1 MRLRSLESRIVIL
14 FLLLILAIQLAGFF
28 AIRASIERNARAS
41 INDELVIGE
50 RVFQRLLKQNAQ
62 TLTQGARLLASDYG
76 FRQAIASDDV
86 ATISSALANHGARI
100 GATLAVLIGLD
111 HSIRVAADKTPAPG
125 LKNAILPLV
134 DSAEQTGGA
143 AGIAII
149 NNHAFQIVVLPV
161 KAPITIGW
169 VAMAFPIDNRLA
181 ADMRELSSLQ
191 VSILTHRSG
200 GNWEVGVSTLNDA
213 EVRSLIE
220 RLQESSNENPLPTMQ
235 RLEDKEFSS
244 RIFSLV
250 QDSGQTS
257 IVVLQRSIREA
268 IAPYRQLQLTLLL
281 LTALGILLA
290 GVGSILTARRITG
303 PLRQLA
309 NSARQLGTGDYYHG
323 TIKIQQSDEIGELSN
338 AFDSMRESIA
348 NRELEIRRLAYWD
361 SLTNLPNRA
370 QFVTLLDNALQHAR
384 KYRLSCHV
392 LMMDLDRFKHVND
405 VLGHSFGDALL
416 VQVAQRLTALNLKS
430 GDQVARLGGD
440 EFAILLPDSRIEEVQ
455 AIAARIL
462 ESLETPISLD
472 DQTVDLGASIGIA
485 GFPAHGSDAESLL
498 SRVEVAMYAAKS
510 SGNSAMVYDPT
521 MDKSSQ
527 ESLSLLSEL
536 RRAIDNNEF
545 RIYVQP
551 KIVLETGKVTGV
563 EALIRWMHPKRGLIQ
578 PDDFIPFA
586 EKTGFIRALTRWM
599 LEQAAALCH
608 TWKAQGLQLKI
619 SVNLSTRD
627 LLDQDLP
634 AKFVE
639 ILLQHQVASSSFCL
653 EITESS
659 IMDDPIRAQQ
669 TLERLYAMGCELSI
683 DDFGTGYSSLAYLK
697 RLPVHELKID
707 KSFVMNME
715 HEADDAT
722 IVRSTIDLGHN
733 MGLRV
738 VAEGIES
745 QAAWELLARMGC
757 DRGQGYFISKPMPAE
772 QFLDWLENW
781 TARSPAQYESMI

>member
-41 INDELVIGE
+41 ISDELAIGE
-50 RVFQRLLKQNAQ
+50 RVFQRLLKQNAE
-62 TLTQGARLLASDYG
+62 TLTQGARLLAADYG
-76 FRQAIASDDV
+76 FRNAIASDDV

-100 GATLAVLIGLD
+100 GATLTVLIGLD
-111 HSIRVAADKTPAPG
+111 HTIRVAATETPLPS
-125 LKNAILPLV
+125 LENAILPLV
-134 DSAEQTGGA
+134 DSAEQTGDA

-149 NNHAFQIVVLPV
+149 DNHAFQIVVLPV
-161 KAPITIGW
+161 KAPITMGW
-169 VAMAFPIDNRLA
+169 VAMAFPIDSRLA

-191 VSILTHRSG
+191 VSILTHKSG
-200 GNWEVGVSTLNDA
+200 ASWVPGVSTLN
-213 EVRSLIE
+213 EVELKTLTRH
-220 RLQESSNENPLPTMQ
+220 LQESASDNPLPIMQ
-235 RLEDKEFSS
+235 RLDDNEFST
-244 RIFSLV
+244 RVFRLA

-257 IVVLQRSIREA
+257 IVVLQRSIMEA

-281 LTALGILLA
+281 LTGLGIVLA
-290 GVGSILTARRITG
+290 VAGSILTAKRITG
-303 PLRQLA
+303 PLRQLTD
-309 NSARQLGTGDYYHG
+309 SARRLGSGDYYQG
-323 TIKIQQSDEIGELSN
+323 TIKIQQADEIGELSN
-338 AFDSMRESIA
+338 AFDNMRESIA

-370 QFVTLLDNALQHAR
+370 QFVTLLDNALVHAR
-384 KYRLSCHV
+384 RYRQSCHV

-416 VQVAQRLTALNLKS
+416 VQVAQRLLALKLKGS
-430 GDQVARLGGD
+430 DQVARLGGD
-440 EFAILLPDSRIEEVQ
+440 EFAILLPDSQLEEAQ
-455 AIAARIL
+455 AIAACIL

-498 SRVEVAMYAAKS
+498 SRVDVAMYAAKN
-510 SGNSAMVYDPT
+510 SGNTAVVYDPAI
-521 MDKSSQ
+521 DKTSQ
-527 ESLSLLSEL
+527 ESLSLLGEL
-536 RRAIDNNEF
+536 RRAIDNDEF

-551 KIVLETGKVTGV
+551 KVALDTGEVTGV

-586 EKTGFIRALTRWM
+586 EKTGVIRALTRWM

-608 TWKAQGLQLKI
+608 HWKAHGVQLKI

-639 ILLQHQVASSSFCL
+639 ILLRHQVASSSFCL
-653 EITESS
+653 EITEST
-659 IMDDPIRAQQ
+659 IMDDPVRAQQ
-669 TLERLYAMGCELSI
+669 TLERLYAIGCELSI

-715 HEADDAT
+715 HEVDDAT

-738 VAEGIES
+738 VAEGVES
-745 QAAWELLARMGC
+745 QTAWGLLARMGC

-772 QFLDWLENW
+772 QFLHWIKNW
-781 TARSPAQYESMI
+781 SAPPLAQYESMI